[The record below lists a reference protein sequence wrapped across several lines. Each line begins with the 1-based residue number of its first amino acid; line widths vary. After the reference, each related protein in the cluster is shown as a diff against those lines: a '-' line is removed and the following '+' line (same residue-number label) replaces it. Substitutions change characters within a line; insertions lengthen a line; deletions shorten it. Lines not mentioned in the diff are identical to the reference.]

1 MGSSCGSR
9 TGASRVGA
17 GVVALGEVREA
28 AVRMVA
34 AAAVMGSVA
43 EVLKV
48 ETVGG
53 AVRGAR
59 VEV

>member
-1 MGSSCGSR
+1 M
-9 TGASRVGA
+9 
-17 GVVALGEVREA
+17 VALGEVREA